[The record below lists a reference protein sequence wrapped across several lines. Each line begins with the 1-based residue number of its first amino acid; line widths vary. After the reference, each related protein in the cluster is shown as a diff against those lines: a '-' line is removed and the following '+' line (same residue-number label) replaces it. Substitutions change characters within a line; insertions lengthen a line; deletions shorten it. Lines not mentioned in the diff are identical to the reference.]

1 MTSRRLPQLALLAA
15 FLPPCAPAYAD
26 EVKVTALR
34 NPVDK
39 SYRKMVAGMD
49 LFERQHA
56 LAPAAPLR
64 FKLLP
69 RKRDTDMRAIE
80 LDILGESFTTPVA
93 VAPDHSFALERDAKA
108 LAEDASVRPN
118 RQKQSMTWRS
128 EIRSPG
134 LPPDTRRLGDLR
146 LECLVGLEA
155 DLVSNVSS
163 LLNRLASLLVGPAA
177 YCGRTDAQYLFFSE
191 RPVFS
196 VMLTAGARRE
206 VLAVDRLYAGAS
218 RDPALKETL
227 PYCDCEVLVDR
238 TYFLPLG
245 DASWPDETRVEFEF
259 MDDGDLA
266 PGGGTKTDVAAAL
279 GKAEV
284 VSFDSG
290 YEVWVYRGKAP
301 DRDPSRAMP
310 ERVILFSP
318 AGDAVRDRLRLP
330 PPVAGR

>member
-56 LAPAAPLR
+56 LAPEAPLR

-128 EIRSPG
+128 EISFFSKTPSWRHTSSPAKVK
-134 LPPDTRRLGDLR
+134 TKWI
-146 LECLVGLEA
+146 
-155 DLVSNVSS
+155 SVSS
-163 LLNRLASLLVGPAA
+163 VPN
-177 YCGRTDAQYLFFSE
+177 
-191 RPVFS
+191 
-196 VMLTAGARRE
+196 
-206 VLAVDRLYAGAS
+206 
-218 RDPALKETL
+218 LK
-227 PYCDCEVLVDR
+227 
-238 TYFLPLG
+238 
-245 DASWPDETRVEFEF
+245 S
-259 MDDGDLA
+259 
-266 PGGGTKTDVAAAL
+266 
-279 GKAEV
+279 
-284 VSFDSG
+284 
-290 YEVWVYRGKAP
+290 
-301 DRDPSRAMP
+301 
-310 ERVILFSP
+310 
-318 AGDAVRDRLRLP
+318 
-330 PPVAGR
+330 